1 MTTFAAI
8 LPHMDW
14 QLRDVAAI
22 AGQGVG
28 TFGLGVFSEIF
39 GYDRTADGLPGFD
52 YAVVAA
58 EPGVLRTDTGLRII
72 PEHGLERLASADLVV
87 VCSWDSDDDPSPALL
102 AALRTAVARGSRIL
116 AHCTGAFAV
125 AAAGLLDGRRAT
137 THWRH
142 VDDFARRFP
151 QVELDPDVLY
161 VDAGPVVT
169 SAGTAAG
176 IDASLYLVRQAHGGE
191 VANAIA
197 RRMVVPPHRDGG
209 QAQFIEQPVPAAH
222 DPFGEVLAWAAENAA
237 QPHTVESL
245 AARAH
250 LSPRSFARHFR
261 AHTGTTP
268 YAWLLSQR
276 VRLAERLL
284 EGGALPVEE
293 VARRAGFGSAAG
305 LREHFVRERGVSP
318 QAYRRTFATTGRIPV
333 T

>member
-8 LPHMDW
+8 LPNMGW
-14 QLRDVAAI
+14 QLRDVAAL

-58 EPGVLRTDTGLRII
+58 EPGPLRTDTGLRII

-87 VCSWDSDDDPSPALL
+87 VTSWDSDDDPSPALL
-102 AALRTAVARGSRIL
+102 DALRTAVDRGSRIL

-209 QAQFIEQPVPAAH
+209 QAQFIEQPVPAVG
-222 DPFGEVLAWAAENAA
+222 DPLGEVLA
-237 QPHTVESL
+237 
-245 AARAH
+245 
-250 LSPRSFARHFR
+250 
-261 AHTGTTP
+261 
-268 YAWLLSQR
+268 
-276 VRLAERLL
+276 
-284 EGGALPVEE
+284 
-293 VARRAGFGSAAG
+293 
-305 LREHFVRERGVSP
+305 
-318 QAYRRTFATTGRIPV
+318 
-333 T
+333 

>member
-1 MTTFAAI
+1 MG
-8 LPHMDW
+8 W
-14 QLRDVAAI
+14 RLRDVAAI

-39 GYDRTADGLPGFD
+39 GFDRTADGLPGFD
-52 YAVVAA
+52 YAVVAG
-58 EPGVLRTDTGLRII
+58 EPGPLRTDTGLRIV
-72 PEHGLERLASADLVV
+72 PEHGLERLATADLVV
-87 VCSWDSDDDPSPALL
+87 VTSWDSDDDPSPALQD
-102 AALRTAVARGSRIL
+102 ALRAAVDRGSRVL

-125 AAAGLLDGRRAT
+125 AASGLLDGRRAT

-142 VDDFARRFP
+142 VEDFARRFP
-151 QVELDPDVLY
+151 QVDLDPDVLY

-176 IDASLYLVRQAHGGE
+176 IDASLYLVQQAYGGE

-209 QAQFIEQPVPAAH
+209 QAQFIEQPVPPAG
-222 DPFGEVLAWAAENAA
+222 DPFGDVLAWAAEHAA

-245 AARAH
+245 AVRA
-250 LSPRSFARHFR
+250 LMSPRSFARHFR

-268 YAWLLSQR
+268 YAWLISQR

-284 EGGALPVEE
+284 EGSTLPVDE
-293 VARRAGFGSAAG
+293 VAKRAGFGSAAG
-305 LREHFVRERGVSP
+305 LREHFVRERGVTP
-318 QAYRRTFATTGRIPV
+318 QAYRRTFGARSGRV
-333 T
+333 HA